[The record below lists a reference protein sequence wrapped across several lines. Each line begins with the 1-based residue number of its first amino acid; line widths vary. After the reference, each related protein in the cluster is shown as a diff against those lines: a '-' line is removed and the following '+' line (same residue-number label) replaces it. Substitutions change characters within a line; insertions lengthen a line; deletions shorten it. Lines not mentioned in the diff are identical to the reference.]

1 MQGGSEIPQLRNSAR
16 EPSLTFIGVLIYYCP
31 HKPQKPSG
39 EAKTNKGR
47 QKMTME
53 EARAYFSEDRFATE
67 NGITLDELD
76 GEHAVTSMTL
86 SPRHRNAFGGVMGG
100 AIFTLADFAFA
111 ALTNDRERV
120 TVAQQ
125 VSISYLSAT
134 KGTRLIATARFRKDG
149 RSSCVVNVDVADD
162 TGRDIAQFVGTGFK
176 LK

>member
-1 MQGGSEIPQLRNSAR
+1 MGM
-16 EPSLTFIGVLIYYCP
+16 F
-31 HKPQKPSG
+31 
-39 EAKTNKGR
+39 KTI
-47 QKMTME
+47 E
-53 EARAYFSEDRFATE
+53 EAHAYFSCDRFATE

-76 GEHAVTSMTL
+76 DEHAVTSMTL

-125 VSISYLSAT
+125 VSISFLSAA
-134 KGTRLIATARFRKDG
+134 KGARLVATARYRKDG
-149 RSSCVVNVDVADD
+149 RNSCVVNVDVTDD
-162 TGRDIAQFVGTGFK
+162 KGRDIAQFVGTGFK